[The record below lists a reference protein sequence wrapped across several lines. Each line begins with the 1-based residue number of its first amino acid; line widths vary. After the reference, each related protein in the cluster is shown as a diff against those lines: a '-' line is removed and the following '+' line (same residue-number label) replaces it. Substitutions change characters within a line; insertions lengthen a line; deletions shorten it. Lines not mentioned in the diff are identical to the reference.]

1 MSGGSTK
8 ARNKKSDNRQGKE
21 KTNINK
27 EKDRLTAEASTA
39 MAKPQA
45 NLDSISKQIEAMR
58 SELKTD
64 LTIFKE
70 DIATQIKNEL
80 TEFKENINQKLVK
93 IHTEVGQQNDK
104 IDAVVNCTEDFE
116 LWSTEEKNDMHEIIK
131 EHKFMTEKLDDL
143 ESRSRRNNLRIYGIP
158 EDAELKS
165 DTVAMFVDKWLRDEL
180 SLETDLQIQRA
191 HRALAPKPK
200 LGQPP
205 RSIILN
211 FLQFHVKEMVLKR
224 AWEKKTVKLGDN
236 RIYFDHDYTAR
247 ILLQRKAYAGVKKI
261 LKGEGIRFQTPLN
274 KMRIHWANG
283 MKTYNSAEEAASDM
297 RGRGYEVEDTTA
309 TRGSAGRGGLKST
322 GIETWTRIGNNRT
335 TQTGKRARGLL
346 REFEH

>member
-8 ARNKKSDNRQGKE
+8 ARNKKSENRQGKE

-80 TEFKENINQKLVK
+80 TKFKEDINQKLL
-93 IHTEVGQQNDK
+93 E
-104 IDAVVNCTEDFE
+104 
-116 LWSTEEKNDMHEIIK
+116 
-131 EHKFMTEKLDDL
+131 DL

-180 SLETDLQIQRA
+180 SLETDLQIQQA

-200 LGQPP
+200 SGQPP

-247 ILLQRKAYAGVKKI
+247 ILLQRKAYVGVKKI

-322 GIETWTRIGNNRT
+322 GIETWTRVGNNRT

-346 REFEH
+346 REFEQKTTQNESLLLQPDA

>member
-8 ARNKKSDNRQGKE
+8 ARNKKSVNGQGKE

-39 MAKPQA
+39 MAKPQV
-45 NLDSISKQIEAMR
+45 NLDSISKQIEAMQ

-80 TEFKENINQKLVK
+80 TEFKEDINQKLVK

-104 IDAVVNCTEDFE
+104 IDAVKNRTEEFE
-116 LWSTEEKNDMHEIIK
+116 LWSTEAKSNMQEIIK

-165 DTVAMFVDKWLRDEL
+165 DTW
-180 SLETDLQIQRA
+180 
-191 HRALAPKPK
+191 
-200 LGQPP
+200 
-205 RSIILN
+205 
-211 FLQFHVKEMVLKR
+211 
-224 AWEKKTVKLGDN
+224 
-236 RIYFDHDYTAR
+236 
-247 ILLQRKAYAGVKKI
+247 
-261 LKGEGIRFQTPLN
+261 
-274 KMRIHWANG
+274 
-283 MKTYNSAEEAASDM
+283 
-297 RGRGYEVEDTTA
+297 
-309 TRGSAGRGGLKST
+309 
-322 GIETWTRIGNNRT
+322 
-335 TQTGKRARGLL
+335 
-346 REFEH
+346 